1 VQEAGMRQQALA
13 GHMQSLAALLQKLSR
28 TEAEERLEP
37 GAAAALRQVEAAL
50 EPARLASLPL
60 AFPAPSADAAL
71 SERLREQLIRA
82 STALDTL
89 LRERLP
95 SPVRE
100 NAETLHEALQ
110 PVLNEVERLREL
122 APLLSRAG
130 ASARE
135 IANATD
141 ALAHDAAAL
150 VRSYPPSSFAVSRW
164 MWAGIAAGV
173 AAFGCLLW
181 ILKAM
186 LADAE
191 RRAASSLQSAVRNR
205 QANQRTQEAILRLL
219 DQLSR
224 LAHGDLT
231 VRADV
236 ADELTGA
243 VADAINYAVGELRRL
258 VLGIHSAADRLAE
271 ACAEAQELSGELLN
285 ASERQAQEISET
297 AASLAA
303 VSRSASEISERAAAS
318 AKAAETSLQAAQQG
332 SASVRR
338 SVAGIE
344 GIRQQ
349 VQETAK
355 RIKRLGES
363 SQEIG
368 ESVDLIGEIS
378 ERSHVLA
385 LNAAIQASASN
396 VGRGFGLV
404 ADEVR
409 SLAERSAHA
418 ARQIDA
424 VVKAIQLETQD
435 ATSAMERSTARVV
448 EQTQVARSA
457 GQALKRIDEHAH
469 DLALLTDAISTATQA
484 QSETARCIDAAM
496 AEVAG
501 VSELAAEA
509 TRKSADRSAQL
520 AALARELKQLVAGFK
535 AS

>member
-1 VQEAGMRQQALA
+1 
-13 GHMQSLAALLQKLSR
+13 
-28 TEAEERLEP
+28 
-37 GAAAALRQVEAAL
+37 
-50 EPARLASLPL
+50 
-60 AFPAPSADAAL
+60 
-71 SERLREQLIRA
+71 
-82 STALDTL
+82 
-89 LRERLP
+89 
-95 SPVRE
+95 
-100 NAETLHEALQ
+100 
-110 PVLNEVERLREL
+110 
-122 APLLSRAG
+122 
-130 ASARE
+130 
-135 IANATD
+135 
-141 ALAHDAAAL
+141 
-150 VRSYPPSSFAVSRW
+150 
-164 MWAGIAAGV
+164 
-173 AAFGCLLW
+173 
-181 ILKAM
+181 M

-285 ASERQAQEISET
+285 ASQRQAQEISET
-297 AASLAA
+297 AASVAA

-385 LNAAIQASASN
+385 LNAAIQANVSN

-448 EQTQVARSA
+448 EQTQLALSA

-484 QSETARCIDAAM
+484 QSETARRIDAAM
-496 AEVAG
+496 AEVTG